1 MSITFNCEADVI
13 LWAFSKLLIIF
24 GERRY
29 TFALHCIWWLASL
42 VQLDIALRY
51 LIEHHQFPSENRET
65 QNNKIDRQISPIP
78 RDIARDISVDSNT
91 REAITPEN
99 YVTDPLRRT
108 RKGRINSLPQN
119 KKQLGKAKQKSILSK
134 KQQNRLSAIDTD
146 TLTKYLSKRK

>member
-42 VQLDIALRY
+42 VQLDTALRY

-78 RDIARDISVDSNT
+78 RDIARDSSVRSDRSIPRKPIDSYIS
-91 REAITPEN
+91 
-99 YVTDPLRRT
+99 DPLRRT
-108 RKGRINSLPQN
+108 RKGRVNPRPET
-119 KKQLGKAKQKSILSK
+119 KKQLKKARRERARQIQQQVNK
-134 KQQNRLSAIDTD
+134 KIKA
-146 TLTKYLSKRK
+146 